1 MMKDSSLCVRMPA
14 ALKEQFSAYC
24 RNNGQSPSTTIRKVA
39 AHLLGNSQKKET
51 PPSTSQD
58 EPDLGRRRIEIRLSH
73 SELELLQSIAT
84 DHGSSP
90 NKWICDLIRAH
101 LSRQPQLGLRELMIV
116 GESNRNL
123 RALGRNLNQIAR
135 QAHREGLPASTYE
148 RIGATYQLIDKH
160 TQEVHQIIQSNLKR
174 WRLT

>member
-1 MMKDSSLCVRMPA
+1 MKKSTLCVRMPT
-14 ALKEQFSAYC
+14 ALKEQFTDYC
-24 RNNGQSPSTTIRKVA
+24 RKKGQTPSTAIRMIA
-39 AHLLGNSQKKET
+39 LHLLNRPKEDAT
-51 PPSTSQD
+51 AANIAHN

-73 SELELLQSIAT
+73 SELELLQSIAI

-90 NKWICDLIRAH
+90 NKWICDLVRAH
-101 LSRQPQLGLRELMIV
+101 LSRQPQLGLKELMVV

-135 QAHREGLPASTYE
+135 QAHREGLPASTYQ

-160 TQEVHQIIQSNLKR
+160 TKEVHQVIQSNLKR